1 MKKSNFNKTK
11 RTVVLLLL
19 FLGMVMS
26 TLVKNFLVSGLNEKL
41 YTDENDVF
49 REENDCIEILPKLAE
64 SLDFDGNGDQMNVTL
79 HQSLI
84 DTTTK
89 QFTDLDISNRFTE
102 PFPDFN
108 GYSTS
113 FINVSI
119 ENIYAPNKTLIV
131 EDDAWDNADNF
142 DNANPSATSFKVLGD
157 GYLENVSVY
166 VRNVHATAQSTVTV
180 VLYNSTWDGSKNAP
194 YGTSSTDYLSAL
206 GSFNVP
212 ASTTGTFSVNNIHQ
226 FLNNSITYNNTWFI
240 GLFDG
245 GAPGADTIWYYVDD
259 DILFGDGIDETYSY
273 SYSGG
278 WVLTSNLVSGSAT
291 VDFRLEMD
299 LSPIDNIPN
308 PEHIGLAIN
317 DTRVSG
323 YSIVNGSGYWHPI
336 DSYSSSSNELNFTLS
351 AEWWN
356 VSCDVTD
363 VQINYTKSDLLADS
377 SFEIL
382 NSGDNVQWNVSVS
395 GGLNYFD
402 SRITDFNTI
411 NFTIP
416 STWLFN
422 TIKVFNETEIPGT
435 DINKDFIKNG
445 YRFVQV
451 LNAGN
456 GSNWYL
462 TANSTNLLDSINT
475 YVGGVATYLANFS
488 NVIEFNASFSEF
500 VSNGILNLSVYSPN
514 PRYLNHTNLVD
525 ISISPGIEVFAYSWD
540 ISDSATQYGVFKA
553 QMFWNND
560 TAAGFIDLYFTIVAD
575 TTLSIIGP
583 PGNSVFLKGESF
595 NITVDYNDIIISQGI
610 ADATVEYSLDGGSTY
625 NSTAVQYIGNGRYN
639 LTVRVAD
646 PDFPSYGFV
655 DVIISASETFYVNLT
670 RTYTFHRQITTDI
683 DPDTSADLGGIIR
696 GLNVSYTFDYYDTD
710 LNYIPGASWA
720 VEGDSYNFISFL
732 QDYGNG
738 TYTMHLDTDNVD
750 VGGSP
755 YTFTFNISAIG
766 NEMQII
772 QLTIDVQIIQTNI
785 ESPSW
790 ITEIPR
796 NSGLN
801 QTFNF
806 YFNDTTNDR
815 GIETLIK
822 SNIVVRDNSTG
833 FIWTPGWELVNLTNG
848 WYDLN
853 ISLINKNSGWYTLE
867 VNASKFPNYG
877 YDFSYLTFY
886 LRGNYSD
893 IHLKSVSDP
902 GGQMESIGAG
912 HNYTIFEG
920 SDITVEFNIT
930 DLENNNQ
937 LVSTLADTYTVYYR
951 NINTGANGTLVNS
964 FQIVSQNHRGSITTS
979 MLTLGNYE
987 INITVNKLN
996 YEEVFFVFNIT
1007 ARGKYQANLTALV
1020 PDSVNA
1026 GLPFSIVVKAEYFNG
1041 TIWLPIVSSSINC
1054 TPYYNGFAG
1063 SLLGPYSTN
1072 STGEIKFTVPTYSD
1086 TSTLNLTIQLSS
1098 AYNHQEFS
1106 IEISDITIIP
1116 PSGFNLEDFLPYI
1129 IIAAIVV
1136 VGIIGAVAIHRGVIA
1151 PKKREK
1157 ARILNEVKT
1166 IFDDA
1171 INLEHILVLYK
1182 ETGTCVYFKSYGS
1195 EQIDPELI
1203 GGFLTAVSSFG
1214 REMVAQEALN
1224 EISYGDKMLLLAD
1237 GEYIRIALVLTKKAS
1252 LILRRNLKEFISV
1265 FEKTYKDVLPNW
1277 RGQLA
1282 HFRTSGQIVD
1292 DLLST
1297 SIILPHQISYDFS
1310 SIKELKNPHS
1320 KEVLKIAHS
1329 CCEEAD
1335 RQFFFIATLLKEASE
1350 RTNKDTAEIFMGIKE
1365 LRDKKM
1371 LIPIE
1376 ISALEAQPI
1385 SQQEINLINQKVS
1398 QLTMLSPEE
1407 KQKLVNDLA
1416 QVGPAEREA
1425 YLSSITERHKIVS
1438 APIKSKIGT
1447 LEIANKKEAKSGIK
1461 ELFNRAKKA
1470 KSKKNY
1476 SISIELFQEAALI
1489 ASNWELS
1496 KEFMQSE
1503 ESTRKTKIEDFT
1515 FRKKQFENEA
1525 KLAVKKKS
1533 YLEAAQKYKQA
1544 SKIAS
1549 EIFKLGVTDMTKEVK
1564 RLTNK
1569 ANEYEKLK

>member
-1 MKKSNFNKTK
+1 
-11 RTVVLLLL
+11 
-19 FLGMVMS
+19 
-26 TLVKNFLVSGLNEKL
+26 
-41 YTDENDVF
+41 
-49 REENDCIEILPKLAE
+49 
-64 SLDFDGNGDQMNVTL
+64 
-79 HQSLI
+79 
-84 DTTTK
+84 
-89 QFTDLDISNRFTE
+89 
-102 PFPDFN
+102 
-108 GYSTS
+108 
-113 FINVSI
+113 
-119 ENIYAPNKTLIV
+119 
-131 EDDAWDNADNF
+131 
-142 DNANPSATSFKVLGD
+142 
-157 GYLENVSVY
+157 
-166 VRNVHATAQSTVTV
+166 
-180 VLYNSTWDGSKNAP
+180 TWDGSKNVP
-194 YGTSSTDYLSAL
+194 YGTLSTDFLTTL
-206 GSFNVP
+206 GTFNVP
-212 ASTTGTFSVNNIHQ
+212 ASTTGSFSVKNIHQ

-259 DILFGDGIDETYSY
+259 DIMFGDGIDETYSY

-291 VDFRLEMD
+291 VDFRLELD
-299 LSPIDNIPN
+299 LSPINNIPN

-317 DTRVSG
+317 VTKVSG
-323 YSIVNGSGYWHPI
+323 YSNVNGSGYWHPI

-356 VSCDVTD
+356 VSCDVTN

-382 NSGDNVQWNVSVS
+382 NSGDNVKWNVSVS

-402 SRITDFNTI
+402 SQITDFNTI

-416 STWLFN
+416 YTWLLN
-422 TIKVFNETEIPGT
+422 TIKVFNETEIPST
-435 DINKDFIKNG
+435 DIKKDFIKNG

-462 TANSTNLLDSINT
+462 MANSTNLLNSINT

-575 TTLSIIGP
+575 TTLSIISP
-583 PGNSVFLKGESF
+583 PGNSIFLKGETF
-595 NITVDYNDIIISQGI
+595 NITVEYNDIILSQGI

-655 DVIISASETFYVNLT
+655 DVIISASETFYVNQT
-670 RTYTFHRQITTDI
+670 DTYTFHRQITTAI
-683 DPDTSADLGGIIR
+683 NPDNSIPAVLGSIIR
-696 GLNVSYTFDYYDTD
+696 GQNVSHTFDYYDTD
-710 LNYIPGASWA
+710 LNSIIGASWE
-720 VEGDSYNFISFL
+720 VIGDDYNFDYFL
-732 QDYGNG
+732 KDYGNG
-738 TYTMHLDTDNVD
+738 TYTMQLDTDIVD
-750 VGGSP
+750 VGSQ
-755 YTFTFNISAIG
+755 TFTFNVSKIG
-766 NEMQII
+766 AETQII
-772 QLTIDVQIIQTNI
+772 QLNVVVQIIQTRI
-785 ESPSW
+785 ESTSW
-790 ITEIPR
+790 NGTIAR
-796 NSGLN
+796 NSELN

-815 GIETLIK
+815 GIETLTK
-822 SNIVVRDNSTG
+822 NNIVVRDNSTG
-833 FIWTPGWELVNLTNG
+833 SIWTPGWELANLTNG

-853 ISLINKNSGWYTLE
+853 ISLTNKNSGWYTLE

-877 YDFSYLTFY
+877 YDLSYFTFY

-893 IHLKSVSDP
+893 INLKSVSDP
-902 GGQMESIGAG
+902 GGQIESIGTG
-912 HNYTIFEG
+912 YNYIIFEG

-951 NINTGANGTLVNS
+951 NINTGDNGTLTNS
-964 FQIVSQNHRGSITTS
+964 FQIISQNHRGSLTAS
-979 MLTLGNYE
+979 VLTLGNYE
-987 INITVNKLN
+987 INLTVNKLN
-996 YEEVFFVFNIT
+996 YEEVFTVFNIT
-1007 ARGKYQANLTALV
+1007 VRGRYQANLTAII
-1020 PDSVNA
+1020 PESVNA
-1026 GLPFSIVVKAEYFNG
+1026 GLPFTIIVKAEYFNG
-1041 TIWLPIVSSSINC
+1041 STWLPIVGSSINC

-1072 STGEIKFTVPTYSD
+1072 STGEVRFTVPTYSD

-1106 IEISDITIIP
+1106 REISDITIIP
-1116 PSGFNLEDFLPYI
+1116 PPGLNWDELISYI
-1129 IIAAIVV
+1129 IIAAVV
-1136 VGIIGAVAIHRGVIA
+1136 VIGIFAAVAIHRGVIA

-1252 LILRRNLKEFISV
+1252 LILRRNLKEFINV

-1447 LEIANKKEAKSGIK
+1447 VEIANKKEAKSGIK

-1476 SISIELFQEAALI
+1476 QISIEILQEAALI

-1496 KEFMQSE
+1496 KEFMQLE
-1503 ESTRKTKIEDFT
+1503 ELTRKTKIEDLT
-1515 FRKKQFENEA
+1515 SRKKQFEDEA
-1525 KLAVKKKS
+1525 KLAVKKKN
-1533 YLEAAQKYKQA
+1533 YFEAAQKYKHA

>member
-11 RTVVLLLL
+11 RAVVLLLL
-19 FLGMVMS
+19 FLGMITS
-26 TLVKNFLVSGLNEKL
+26 TLGKNLLIIGSNNKL
-41 YTDENDVF
+41 YEENNGVLK
-49 REENDCIEILPKLAE
+49 EENDFNEPILKLSE
-64 SLDFDGNGDQMNVTL
+64 PIDFDGNGEQMNVTL

-84 DTTTK
+84 NASTIG
-89 QFTDLDISNRFTE
+89 FANLDISNSFSE
-102 PFPDFN
+102 PFPNFN

-113 FINVSI
+113 FINTTI
-119 ENIYAPNKTLIV
+119 ENIYAPNKTLNI
-131 EDDAWDNADNF
+131 EDSPTAASFISD
-142 DNANPSATSFKVLGD
+142 PHYTSFEVKGD
-157 GYLENVSVY
+157 CYLESISVKIEKPISGGCWFY
-166 VRNVHATAQSTVTV
+166 ID
-180 VLYNSTWDGSKNAP
+180 LYNAQESGGYIKWNVDQTGAQYLDQYYNDTGSAFW
-194 YGTSSTDYLSAL
+194 Y
-206 GSFNVP
+206 NV
-212 ASTTGTFSVNNIHQ
+212 TNIHH
-226 FLNNSITYNNTWFI
+226 FLDVSSTYNNTFFI
-240 GLFDG
+240 LIDTVSGTGRWHFEPESNHG
-245 GAPGADTIWYYVDD
+245 GNDDTIVW
-259 DILFGDGIDETYSY
+259 FGDTGPVNNYDMSLI
-273 SYSGG
+273 
-278 WVLTSNLVSGSAT
+278 V
-291 VDFRLEMD
+291 D
-299 LSPIDNIPN
+299 LSPNGETNDPYPSDLN
-308 PEHIGLAIN
+308 LKIN
-317 DTRVSG
+317 NTDVSD
-323 YSIVNGSGYWHPI
+323 ITNGQGYWNP
-336 DSYSSSSNELNFTLS
+336 SENYYTSSNQLEFVITS
-351 AEWWN
+351 DWYD
-356 VSCDVTD
+356 VSCDITN
-363 VQINYTKSDLLADS
+363 VQINYTKTDLKANS
-377 SFEIL
+377 VFEIL
-382 NSGDNVQWNVSVS
+382 QSGDNVQWNVSVT

-402 SRITDFNTI
+402 DRITHFNTI

-416 STWLFN
+416 STWN
-422 TIKVFNETEIPGT
+422 SIKVFNETEIPSA
-435 DINKDFIKNG
+435 DINKDFIKNS
-445 YRFVQV
+445 YREVQV

-462 TANSTNLLDSINT
+462 IANSTNLISSINT
-475 YVGGVATYLANFS
+475 YVGGISRSIVNFS
-488 NVIEFNASFSEF
+488 NNVEFRGTFSEI
-500 VSNGILNLSVYSPN
+500 VSDGILNLSVYSPIV
-514 PRYLNHTNLVD
+514 RDMNHTMPLD
-525 ISISPGIEVFAYSWD
+525 ISTETPNSVFSVSTWD
-540 ISDSATQYGVFKA
+540 ISLDAKDYGVFKA
-553 QMFWNND
+553 QMSWNND
-560 TAAGFIDLYFTIVAD
+560 TAAGFIDYYFTIVGD
-575 TTLSIIGP
+575 TSLTILDP
-583 PGNSVFLKGESF
+583 PENSVFLKDQFF
-595 NITVDYNDIIISQGI
+595 NITIEYADMALGRIISNGE
-610 ADATVEYSLDGGSTY
+610 VGYSLDGGSTY
-625 NSTAVQYIGNGRYN
+625 NYTVVQHIGNGQYN

-646 PDFPSYGFV
+646 PDFPTYGFV
-655 DVIISASETFYVNLT
+655 DVIISAAETFYVNQT
-670 RTYTFHRQITTDI
+670 DTYTFHRQITTEI
-683 DPDTSADLGGIIR
+683 SPGNSADLGNIIR
-696 GLNVSYTFDYYDTD
+696 GQNVSYTFNFYDTD
-710 LNYIPGASWA
+710 LNDIIGASWE
-720 VEGDSYNFISFL
+720 VIGNDFNFDSFL
-732 QDYGNG
+732 QDYGDG
-738 TYTMHLDTDNVD
+738 SYTMHLDTDDVD
-750 VGGSP
+750 LGSQ
-755 YTFTFNISAIG
+755 TFTFNVSKIG
-766 NEMQII
+766 AETQII
-772 QLTIDVQIIQTNI
+772 QLTVYIQIIITQI
-785 ESPSW
+785 ESTSW
-790 ITEIPR
+790 TYDIAR
-796 NSGLN
+796 HSGLN
-801 QTFNF
+801 QSFNF
-806 YFNDTTNDR
+806 YFNDTTNDL
-815 GIETLIK
+815 GIETLED
-822 SNIVVRDNSTG
+822 NDIVVKDNSTG
-833 FIWTPGWELVNLTNG
+833 VIWAPGWDLINLTG
-848 WYDLN
+848 GYYTLN
-853 ISLINKNSGWYTLE
+853 ISLTGKNAGWYTLE
-867 VNASKFPNYG
+867 VNASKFPNYY
-877 YDFSYLTFY
+877 YDLSYLTFY
-886 LRGNYSD
+886 LRGNNSVVNF
-893 IHLKSVSDP
+893 KSFSDP
-902 GGQMESIGAG
+902 GGTLRSTSSGY
-912 HNYTIFEG
+912 NFTIFEG
-920 SDITVEFNIT
+920 SDTIIEFNIT
-930 DLENNNQ
+930 DIDNDNK
-937 LVSTLADTYTVYYR
+937 LVSTLADSYIISYE
-951 NINTGANGTLVNS
+951 NINTGSNGTIVNS
-964 FQIVSQNHRGSITTS
+964 FQIVTQNHRGTISTS
-979 MLTLGNYE
+979 DPALVIGNYK
-987 INITVNKLN
+987 INITINKLN
-996 YEEVFFVFNIT
+996 YEQIYFIFNLT
-1007 ARGKYQANLTALV
+1007 VRARFEANLTTIV

-1026 GLPFSIVVKAEYFNG
+1026 GLPFTIIVKAEYFNG
-1041 TIWLPIVSSSINC
+1041 SVWLPIIGSSINC
-1054 TPYYNGFAG
+1054 TPYHNGFAG
-1063 SLLGPYSTN
+1063 SPLGPYVTN
-1072 STGEIKFTVPTYSD
+1072 STGEVEFIVPTYSD
-1086 TSTLNLTIQLSS
+1086 TSTLNLTIQLSL

-1106 IEISDITIIP
+1106 REISDITIIP
-1116 PSGFNLEDFLPYI
+1116 PPGLNWDELMPYI
-1129 IIAAIVV
+1129 IIAAVV
-1136 VGIIGAVAIHRGVIA
+1136 VIGIFAAVAIHRGVIA

-1385 SQQEINLINQKVS
+1385 SQ
-1398 QLTMLSPEE
+1398 LSPEE

-1447 LEIANKKEAKSGIK
+1447 VEIANKKEAKNGIK

-1496 KEFMQSE
+1496 KEFMLSE

-1549 EIFKLGVTDMTKEVK
+1549 EIFKLGVTNMTKEVK

>member
-11 RTVVLLLL
+11 RIVLLLL
-19 FLGMVMS
+19 FSLGMFTS
-26 TLVKNFLVSGLNEKL
+26 TLGKL
-41 YTDENDVF
+41 LILGSNNKVY
-49 REENDCIEILPKLAE
+49 EENNEVLKEEYDFNEPLLKLSE
-64 SLDFDGNGDQMNVTL
+64 PIDFDGNGEQMNVTL

-84 DTTTK
+84 NTSTIG
-89 QFTDLDISNRFTE
+89 FANLDISNSFSE
-102 PFPDFN
+102 PFPNFN

-113 FINVSI
+113 FINTTI
-119 ENIYAPNKTLIV
+119 ENIYAPNKTLNI
-131 EDDAWDNADNF
+131 EDSPTAASFISD
-142 DNANPSATSFKVLGD
+142 PHYTSFEVKGD
-157 GYLENVSVY
+157 CYLESISVKIERPIAGGCWFY
-166 VRNVHATAQSTVTV
+166 ID
-180 VLYNSTWDGSKNAP
+180 LYNAQESGGYIKWNTDQTGAP
-194 YGTSSTDYLSAL
+194 YLDQYYNDTGSA
-206 GSFNVP
+206 FWYNV
-212 ASTTGTFSVNNIHQ
+212 TNIHH
-226 FLNNSITYNNTWFI
+226 FLDVSSTYNNTFFI
-240 GLFDG
+240 LIDTVSGTGRWHFEPESNHG
-245 GAPGADTIWYYVDD
+245 GNDDTIVW
-259 DILFGDGIDETYSY
+259 FGDTGPVNNYDMSLI
-273 SYSGG
+273 
-278 WVLTSNLVSGSAT
+278 V
-291 VDFRLEMD
+291 D
-299 LSPIDNIPN
+299 LSPNGETNDPYPSDLN
-308 PEHIGLAIN
+308 LKIN
-317 DTRVSG
+317 NTDVSD
-323 YSIVNGSGYWHPI
+323 ITNGQGYWNPS
-336 DSYSSSSNELNFTLS
+336 DNYYTSSNQLEFVITS
-351 AEWWN
+351 DWYD
-356 VSCDVTD
+356 VSCDITN
-363 VQINYTKSDLLADS
+363 VQINYTKTDLKANS
-377 SFEIL
+377 EFEIL
-382 NSGDNVQWNVSVS
+382 QSGDNVQWNVSVT

-402 SRITDFNTI
+402 DRITEFNTI

-416 STWLFN
+416 SIWN
-422 TIKVFNETEIPGT
+422 NIKVFNETEIPSI
-435 DINKDFIKNG
+435 DINKDYIKNG
-445 YRFVQV
+445 YRYIQV
-451 LNAGN
+451 LDAGN
-456 GSNWYL
+456 GTNWYL
-462 TANSTNLLDSINT
+462 TANSTNLLSSINT
-475 YVGGVATYLANFS
+475 YVGGVATTLANFS

-500 VSNGILNLSVYSPN
+500 VSSGILNLSVYSPN

-525 ISISPGIEVFAYSWD
+525 VSLSPGIEVFAYNWD
-540 ISDSATQYGVFKA
+540 ISNNATLYGVFKA
-553 QMFWNND
+553 QMFWNNE
-560 TAAGFIDLYFTIVAD
+560 TAAGFIDVYFTIVAD
-575 TTLSIIGP
+575 TSLSIISP
-583 PGNSVFLKGESF
+583 PGNSIFLKGEIF
-595 NITVDYNDIIISQGI
+595 NITVEYNDIILSQGI
-610 ADATVEYSLDGGSTY
+610 SDATVEYSLDGGSTY

-639 LTVRVAD
+639 LTIRVAD

-655 DVIISASETFYVNLT
+655 DVLISASETFYVNQT
-670 RTYTFHRQITTDI
+670 DTYTFHRQITTVI
-683 DPDTSADLGGIIR
+683 DPSNSADLGSIIR
-696 GLNVSYTFDYYDTD
+696 GQNVSYNFDYHDTD
-710 LNYIPGASWA
+710 LNYIIGASWE
-720 VEGDSYNFISFL
+720 VIGDDYNFDSFL

-738 TYTMHLDTDNVD
+738 TYTMQLDTDIVD
-750 VGGSP
+750 VGSQ
-755 YTFTFNISAIG
+755 TFTFNVSKIG
-766 NEMQII
+766 AETQVI
-772 QLTIDVQIIQTNI
+772 QLTVDVQIIQTSI
-785 ESPSW
+785 ESTSW
-790 ITEIPR
+790 TAEIPR

-815 GIETLIK
+815 GIETLTK
-822 SNIVVRDNSTG
+822 GNIVVKDNSTG
-833 FIWTPGWELVNLTNG
+833 IIWTPGWELVNLTNG

-853 ISLINKNSGWYTLE
+853 ISLTNKNSGWYTLE

-877 YDFSYLTFY
+877 YDLSYFTFY

-902 GGQMESIGAG
+902 GGQIESIGAG
-912 HNYTIFEG
+912 YNYTIFEG
-920 SDITVEFNIT
+920 SDITIEFNMT

-937 LVSTLADTYTVYYR
+937 LVSTLADTYIVYYR

-979 MLTLGNYE
+979 NPALTIGNYE
-987 INITVNKLN
+987 LNITINKLN
-996 YEEVFFVFNIT
+996 YEEIYFMFNLT
-1007 ARGKYQANLTALV
+1007 VRGRYQANLTAIV

-1026 GLPFSIVVKAEYFNG
+1026 GLPFTIIVKAEYFNG
-1041 TIWLPIVSSSINC
+1041 SNWLPIEGSSINC
-1054 TPYYNGFAG
+1054 TPYYNSFAG
-1063 SLLGPYSTN
+1063 SPLGPYVTN
-1072 STGEIKFTVPTYSD
+1072 STGEVEFIVPTYSD

-1106 IEISDITIIP
+1106 REISDITIIP
-1116 PSGFNLEDFLPYI
+1116 PPGLNWDEIMPYI
-1129 IIAAIVV
+1129 IIAAVV
-1136 VGIIGAVAIHRGVIA
+1136 VIGIFAAVAIHRGVIA

-1252 LILRRNLKEFISV
+1252 LILRRNLKEFINV

-1282 HFRTSGQIVD
+1282 YFRNSGQIVD

-1310 SIKELKNPHS
+1310 SIKDLKNPHS

-1376 ISALEAQPI
+1376 ISALEVQPI

-1447 LEIANKKEAKSGIK
+1447 IEIANKKEAKNGIK

-1476 SISIELFQEAALI
+1476 QISIEIFQEAALI

-1496 KEFMQSE
+1496 KEFIQLE
-1503 ESTRKTKIEDFT
+1503 ELTRKTKIEDFT
-1515 FRKKQFENEA
+1515 SRKKQFENEA
-1525 KLAVKKKS
+1525 KLAVKKKN
-1533 YLEAAQKYKQA
+1533 YLEAAQKYKHA

-1549 EIFKLGVTDMTKEVK
+1549 EIFKLGVTNMTKEVK

>member
-11 RTVVLLLL
+11 RIVVVLLL
-19 FLGMVMS
+19 FLGMVTP
-26 TLVKNFLVSGLNEKL
+26 TLVKNILVSGLNNKL

-64 SLDFDGNGDQMNVTL
+64 SLDFDGTGEQMNVTL

-89 QFTDLDISNRFTE
+89 QFTDLDISNRFSE

-119 ENIYAPNKTLIV
+119 DNIYAPNKTLIV

-142 DNANPSATSFKVLGD
+142 DNANPSATSFRVLGD
-157 GYLENVSVY
+157 GYLENVSFY

-180 VLYNSTWDGSKNAP
+180 VLYNSTWDGNKNMP
-194 YGTSSTDYLSAL
+194 YGTSSTDYLTAL
-206 GSFNVP
+206 GTFNVP
-212 ASTTGTFSVNNIHQ
+212 ASTTGTFSVNNVHQ
-226 FLNNSITYNNTWFI
+226 FLNNSITFNKTWFI

-259 DILFGDGIDETYSY
+259 DIAFGDGIDETYSY

-299 LSPIDNIPN
+299 LSPINNIPN

-317 DTRVSG
+317 DTKVTG
-323 YSIVNGSGYWHPI
+323 YSNVNGSGYWHPI
-336 DSYSSSSNELNFTLS
+336 DSYSSSSNELNFTIS
-351 AEWWN
+351 AGWWN
-356 VSCDVTD
+356 VSCDVTN
-363 VQINYTKSDLLADS
+363 VQINYTKSNLLADS

-382 NSGDNVQWNVSVS
+382 NSGDNVQWNVSAT
-395 GGLNYFD
+395 GGLNFFD

-416 STWLFN
+416 STWILN
-422 TIKVFNETEIPGT
+422 TIKVFNETEIPGI
-435 DINKDFIKNG
+435 DIKKDFIKDG

-462 TANSTNLLDSINT
+462 IANSTNLLSSINT
-475 YVGGVATYLANFS
+475 YVGGVATNIANFS
-488 NVIEFNASFSEF
+488 NVIEFNTSFSEF
-500 VSNGILNLSVYSPN
+500 VNNGILNLSVYSSI

-525 ISISPGIEVFAYSWD
+525 VSLSPGTELFVYNWD
-540 ISDSATQYGVFKA
+540 ISDNATQYGVFKA
-553 QMFWNND
+553 QIFWNND
-560 TAAGFIDLYFTIVAD
+560 TAAGFIDSYFTIVGD
-575 TTLSIIGP
+575 TSLSIVSP
-583 PGNSVFLKGESF
+583 PENSIFLKGENF
-595 NITVDYNDIIISQGI
+595 NITIEYNDIILSQGI

-670 RTYTFHRQITTDI
+670 DIYTFHRQITTDI
-683 DPDTSADLGGIIR
+683 YPSNSPNLGSIIR
-696 GLNVSYTFDYYDTD
+696 GQNVSYTFDYYDTD
-710 LNYIPGASWA
+710 LNYIIGASWE
-720 VEGDSYNFISFL
+720 VIGDDYNFEPFL
-732 QDYGNG
+732 KDYGNG
-738 TYTMHLDTDNVD
+738 TYTMQLDTDDVD
-750 VGGSP
+750 VGSQS
-755 YTFTFNISAIG
+755 FTFNVSKIG
-766 NEMQII
+766 AETQIV
-772 QLTIDVQIIQTNI
+772 QLNVDIQIIQTRI
-785 ESPSW
+785 ESTTW

-815 GIETLIK
+815 GIEILTK

-833 FIWTPGWELVNLTNG
+833 IIWTPGWELVNLTNG

-853 ISLINKNSGWYTLE
+853 ISLTNKNYGWYTLE

-877 YDFSYLTFY
+877 YDLSYFTFY

-893 IHLKSVSDP
+893 IDLKSVSDP
-902 GGQMESIGAG
+902 GGQIESIGAG
-912 HNYTIFEG
+912 YNYTIFEG
-920 SDITVEFNIT
+920 SDITVDLNIT
-930 DLENNNQ
+930 DLENNNK

-951 NINTGANGTLVNS
+951 NLNTGDNGTLANS
-964 FQIVSQNHRGSITTS
+964 FQIVSQNHRGFITTS
-979 MLTLGNYE
+979 NPALTIGNYE
-987 INITVNKLN
+987 VNITVNKLN
-996 YEEVFFVFNIT
+996 YEEVYFMFNLTVI
-1007 ARGKYQANLTALV
+1007 GKYQANLTAVV

-1026 GLPFSIVVKAEYFNG
+1026 GLPFTIIVKAEYFNG
-1041 TIWLPIVSSSINC
+1041 SVWLPINDSTI
-1054 TPYYNGFAG
+1054 TIIPYYNGIAG
-1063 SLLGPYSTN
+1063 TSQEDPTN
-1072 STGEIKFTVPTYSD
+1072 STGEIEFTIPTYSD
-1086 TSTLNLTIQLSS
+1086 TSTFNLTIQLSS
-1098 AYNHQEFS
+1098 AYNHQEFTL
-1106 IEISDITIIP
+1106 EISDITIIP
-1116 PSGFNLEDFLPYI
+1116 PSGLNLKEFLPYI

-1136 VGIIGAVAIHRGVIA
+1136 VGILGAVAIQRGVIA

-1252 LILRRNLKEFISV
+1252 LILRRNLREFINV
-1265 FEKTYKDVLPNW
+1265 YEETYKDVLPNW

-1282 HFRTSGQIVD
+1282 HFRNSGQIVD

-1320 KEVLKIAHS
+1320 REVLKIAHS

-1398 QLTMLSPEE
+1398 QLTKLSPEE

-1416 QVGPAEREA
+1416 QLGPVEREA
-1425 YLSSITERHKIVS
+1425 YLSSITERQKIVS

-1447 LEIANKKEAKSGIK
+1447 IEIANKKEAKSGIK

-1476 SISIELFQEAALI
+1476 QKSVEIFQEAALI

-1496 KEFMQSE
+1496 KEFMQLE
-1503 ESTRKTKIEDFT
+1503 ELTRKTKIEDLT
-1515 FRKKQFENEA
+1515 TKKKQFENEA
-1525 KLAVKKKS
+1525 KLAVKKKN
-1533 YLEAAQKYKQA
+1533 YLEAAQKYKHA

-1549 EIFKLGVTDMTKEVK
+1549 EIFKLGVTNMTKEVK